1 MFKYFPTNYVWNLSV
16 DLAIEMGAR
25 IGEIEEMCAPLREAA
40 KAPDAAGTQ
49 AFRETWVRM
58 ADKLCGLAEEDEA
71 RGWMYS
77 AGEKYRRASSYL
89 ITAER
94 LQAHNAPGRLAVYQR
109 ELELFLKGSQLLG
122 DRVQRV
128 EIPYEG
134 THLSALY
141 YPAHGLQPGIEVRE
155 LRAVVVPDH
164 LGQAR
169 HGQIPLDIAVIE
181 QAQGNVGLVGRP
193 QGRTHTDRA
202 PHPQVTQGIV
212 QRTLQRGQPG
222 RLQSHELLRQIPL
235 ALVDRRIGLRLG
247 RRLARTLHA
256 ALHHRLHALDQGFEE
271 AETGRQGQRSVGTK
285 THGRCFRWRT
295 ILDSTPLRRR
305 SDRSGRRLSSTPRS
319 DRHA

>member
-25 IGEIEEMCAPLREAA
+25 IGEIEEMCAPLQEAA

-71 RGWMYS
+71 RGWLYS

-134 THLSALY
+134 THLHGYFWSAG
-141 YPAHGLQPGIEVRE
+141 PERT
-155 LRAVVVPDH
+155 
-164 LGQAR
+164 AR
-169 HGQIPLDIAVIE
+169 FC
-181 QAQGNVGLVGRP
+181 
-193 QGRTHTDRA
+193 T
-202 PHPQVTQGIV
+202 
-212 QRTLQRGQPG
+212 
-222 RLQSHELLRQIPL
+222 
-235 ALVDRRIGLRLG
+235 
-247 RRLARTLHA
+247 
-256 ALHHRLHALDQGFEE
+256 
-271 AETGRQGQRSVGTK
+271 
-285 THGRCFRWRT
+285 
-295 ILDSTPLRRR
+295 
-305 SDRSGRRLSSTPRS
+305 
-319 DRHA
+319 